1 MKVTIL
7 IITLTMLVNISI
19 SKITSGRKLLTEQ
32 KTSKGLNH
40 FHTFIKNGKRVTI
53 TISKHGENPLK
64 ALWYKTINKQG
75 EKPEIYTRSHPSK
88 AWTMIPPKTE
98 TPETSAAT
106 ASNMASECTEG
117 WEIGKV
123 VARTITY
130 LAMNQDSLKQ
140 LLGGVTLRGESK
152 KKLGERTVDMDKV
165 TIQIKKVVQETA
177 RCIKRS
183 FSLMDKSI
191 KESCIHKAIVK
202 EAKIL
207 IEMIKS
213 KAGQHGFK
221 CSYSA
226 LVKGECQP
234 DTPKKKMRHVY

>member
-1 MKVTIL
+1 MKVTIVS
-7 IITLTMLVNISI
+7 ITILAMLV
-19 SKITSGRKLLTEQ
+19 SKSCSTHSKVRKPLTIKKATSGL
-32 KTSKGLNH
+32 SH
-40 FHTFIKNGKRVTI
+40 FHTFIQNGKRVTI

-64 ALWYKTINKQG
+64 ALWYKTVKQQG
-75 EKPEIYTRSHPSK
+75 EKAKVYTRSHPSQSW
-88 AWTMIPPKTE
+88 AMIPPKTE
-98 TPETSAAT
+98 IPASGAAS

-140 LLGGVTLRGESK
+140 LLGGATLRGEK
-152 KKLGERTVDMDKV
+152 KRKLGDRTVDMDKV
-165 TIQIKKVVQETA
+165 TSQIKKVVQETA

-183 FSLMDKSI
+183 FSLMEKSV
-191 KESCIHKAIVK
+191 KEACIHKAIVK

-207 IEMIKS
+207 IEKIKT
-213 KAGQHGFK
+213 KASLHGFK

-226 LVKGECQP
+226 LVKGECQS
-234 DTPKKKMRHVY
+234 KKSLKHSY